1 MNKKPLNIAD
11 FLSKRARIA
20 PKSPV
25 GRTTNDLHTPTQKTP
40 RKSAR
45 DTLADGENGTASDK
59 GIIFSIQKRSD
70 KSKEDDAS
78 QIKKRL
84 EYERFLD
91 WLSLPHDARNPKTQK
106 EFATANNLTED
117 TLSLWKHRNG
127 FWDEWRKRLRNRQR
141 ENMPTAIRALFR
153 NVVKKGQG
161 RDFLAFAQYVDEFNP
176 KVQVEDVTP
185 PLGTLPDEQREQL
198 IDALQKSGRAVAIG
212 IAKPLEDAFLAEKEE
227 EDNAKNS
234 Y

>member
-1 MNKKPLNIAD
+1 MKKSLKIAD

-20 PKSPV
+20 PKRPV
-25 GRTTNDLHTPTQKTP
+25 GRTTNDLHTLTTKTP
-40 RKSAR
+40 RNSVQS
-45 DTLADGENGTASDK
+45 TLADGENGTVNDK
-59 GIIFSIQKRSD
+59 EIIFSIQKRSD
-70 KSKEDDAS
+70 KSKENDAS
-78 QIKKRL
+78 QIKKRV

-106 EFATANNLTED
+106 EFAIANNLTED
-117 TLSLWKHRNG
+117 TLSLWKHRDG

-161 RDFLAFAQYVDEFNP
+161 RDFLVFAQYVDEFNP

-185 PLGTLPDEQREQL
+185 PLGTLPDDQREQL
-198 IDALQKSGRAVAIG
+198 IEALKRSGRAVAVG
-212 IAKPLEDAFLAEKEE
+212 IANPLETAFLAEKEKE
-227 EDNAKNS
+227 PSTENS
-234 Y
+234 D